1 MRKKICLS
9 LNLSKLYNSNKI
21 KVKLF
26 EFGPKT
32 LMNLMEGWTLIK
44 GFEDE
49 LDIHIAAQ
57 LQAAGKNS
65 GMVSNNGL
73 KARKSLS

>member
-1 MRKKICLS
+1 
-9 LNLSKLYNSNKI
+9 
-21 KVKLF
+21 
-26 EFGPKT
+26 
-32 LMNLMEGWTLIK
+32 MEGWTLIK

-57 LQAAGKNS
+57 LQAAGKNL